1 MVAKN
6 TLIIPQCI
14 FFSLGGRGGV
24 RSFVKARN
32 NTLVNLF
39 GKGGEGGEEGVVV
52 FISQS
57 KEIPNTRVRIIV
69 PPKE

>member
-1 MVAKN
+1 MH
-6 TLIIPQCI
+6 
-14 FFSLGGRGGV
+14 FFLFGGGGEGG

-39 GKGGEGGEEGVVV
+39 GKGGEEGVVV

>member
-1 MVAKN
+1 MH
-6 TLIIPQCI
+6 
-14 FFSLGGRGGV
+14 FFVFGGGGEGG

-39 GKGGEGGEEGVVV
+39 GKGGEEGVVV

-57 KEIPNTRVRIIV
+57 KEIPTRGYESLCHQKNSYPTSRY
-69 PPKE
+69 E

>member
-1 MVAKN
+1 
-6 TLIIPQCI
+6 
-14 FFSLGGRGGV
+14 LGVRGGG